1 MSAPRVSVL
10 MPLYNAEHYVMEAVQ
25 SILQQRYTNLE
36 LIVVDDGSVDKGP
49 SLVASITDP
58 RLHLIRQPNNGIAAA
73 LNAGLAVAR
82 GSLIARMDADDVAL
96 PQRVDE
102 QVAFM
107 DAHPAV
113 GLLGTWATI
122 EDANGH
128 PLGVFDHPTDHA
140 SIAYRLLF
148 DAPFVHPSM
157 MIRRHLLDTYGGYD
171 GDATIFEDHDLW
183 RRLVPHTRAANLPSY
198 LMRYRRLP
206 NSLSHKEDRRMD
218 RLVEGRVRCILH
230 AYPRTPRSVAMA
242 ASEFGLRHRA
252 IDLNGFRAVHR
263 LLVQHAQA
271 TLQDTSALLTELDAI
286 QRGMLGYRLISHRSQ
301 IHRVLDRAVK
311 ELLVQLPL

>member
-1 MSAPRVSVL
+1 
-10 MPLYNAEHYVMEAVQ
+10 MPLYNAERFVMEAVQ
-25 SILQQRYTNLE
+25 SILHQRYTDFE
-36 LIVVDDGSVDKGP
+36 LIVVDDGSTDEGAA
-49 SLVASITDP
+49 LVASIGDD
-58 RLHLIRQPNNGIAAA
+58 RIRLIRQPNKGIAAA
-73 LNAGLAVAR
+73 LNTGLALAR
-82 GSLIARMDADDVAL
+82 GALIARMDADDVAL
-96 PQRVDE
+96 AHRLDA

-107 DAHPAV
+107 DVHPDV

-122 EDANGH
+122 EDQEGR

-140 SIAYRLLF
+140 TISYRLLF

-198 LMRYRRLP
+198 LLRYRRLP
-206 NSLSHKEDRRMD
+206 NSLSHKEDRRTD

-230 AYPRTPRSVAMA
+230 AYPQTPRSVAMA
-242 ASEFGLRHRA
+242 ASEFGLRHRS
-252 IDLNGFRAVHR
+252 IDLNEFRAVHR

-271 TLQDTSALLTELDAI
+271 TLQGSSALSTELGAI
-286 QRGMLGYRLISHRSQ
+286 RQGMLGYRLIAHRSQ
-301 IHRVLDRAVK
+301 VHRVLDRAIK
-311 ELLVQLPL
+311 EVLVRLPL